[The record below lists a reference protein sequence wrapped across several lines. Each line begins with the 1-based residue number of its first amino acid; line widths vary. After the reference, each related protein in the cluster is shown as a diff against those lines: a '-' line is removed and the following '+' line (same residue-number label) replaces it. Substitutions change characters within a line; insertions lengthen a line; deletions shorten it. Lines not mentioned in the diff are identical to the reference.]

1 MNVVL
6 QKVIEMSLYGSIA
19 ILLVMLFRI
28 VFRKY
33 SKKLTLLFWVIVAV
47 RLLCPLNFSSSLSLM
62 NLIPSKQQTES
73 HQTVQE
79 EKVYKKTIKVR
90 AQKGVS
96 SSTVKPAKKPAP
108 SIDPERILF
117 VVWAGGTAV
126 LLSYAGVRYFKVR
139 RFVKGCRKSP
149 DSLYLESDKTD
160 TPFVAGVFKPHICI
174 PSHIENNE
182 REYLLLHEQTHIKNH
197 DGIIKTFGFL
207 VVCIHWFNPLVWLSY
222 VMLCSDLEMRCD
234 EEVIERLGKDIKK
247 DYCRSII
254 MHSVREPLALP
265 GNTAFSGFGLGALE
279 VKMRINNLLRYKKLS
294 KAASALVLCVAIGL
308 TAVLTACREEITAP
322 VVSDTSTP
330 ETTVSDETSSD
341 ETTSESEG
349 TTSVADTEESM
360 TNAIYD
366 NTIEFTDEDGEYAT
380 DVSKIVE
387 FINEGDMSDDKEL
400 ASIIESLEDEGYS
413 FTGIT
418 GNIEEDESGSKKFVV
433 VESDGELY
441 TVTSDEDGN
450 VNISSE
456 DLMIYFEDK
465 IAGSD
470 TIDVSEYVTSESNV
484 VVYSVDVTGDIE
496 DDTILNVMEEEFP
509 VLVVQG

>member
-19 ILLVMLFRI
+19 ILLVMLFRM

-79 EKVYKKTIKVR
+79 EKAYKRTIKVR

-279 VKMRINNLLRYKKLS
+279 VKMRINNLLRYKKIS
-294 KAASALVLCVAIGL
+294 KAASALVLCAAIGL
-308 TAVLTACREEITAP
+308 TAVLTACREEVTAP
-322 VVSDTSTP
+322 TVSDTSTP
-330 ETTVSDETSSD
+330 ETEITVSDVTASEVTSSD
-341 ETTSESEG
+341 VAASESEG
-349 TTSVADTEESM
+349 STSVSDTEESM
-360 TNAIYD
+360 ENATYENVFESEGD
-366 NTIEFTDEDGEYAT
+366 LSDDED
-380 DVSKIVE
+380 
-387 FINEGDMSDDKEL
+387 L

-413 FTGIT
+413 FTEMT
-418 GNIEEDESGSKKFVV
+418 GDAEGDNSGSKIIV
-433 VESDGELY
+433 VESDGQSY
-441 TVTSDEDGN
+441 SITSDDDGN
-450 VNISSE
+450 ILIDEGDLKVYLSDDVDIE
-456 DLMIYFEDK
+456 DIKES
-465 IAGSD
+465 IADGSV
-470 TIDVSEYVTSESNV
+470 I
-484 VVYSVDVTGDIE
+484 VYSVEYTVND
-496 DDTILNVMEEEFP
+496 DDTEDILDLMEHEFP
-509 VLVVQG
+509 IAVAQG